1 MFRYAKGALKAL
13 TITALLTLT
22 AVLTCAQQTTG
33 SVTMSASVSNF
44 VELNSGGAVT
54 LTGNL
59 GGSIITDGTANNPL
73 AVVVDLGELGPA
85 NTNSFVKLSVPLRLR
100 SNVAYQLNMVSS
112 VAGAGA
118 TASSLKDTDIGF
130 GLTPAARPANLAA
143 GVDTNATPGDPTIG
157 GSTDVDGRWVFAG
170 ANSTLGAYASSAGV
184 LSGPRINKA
193 VAAQSNT
200 SLTLPAIFAVKPQF
214 FDPAPA
220 ITISAQF
227 TVVAILFR

>member
-1 MFRYAKGALKAL
+1 MCKFTKGILSALAL
-13 TITALLTLT
+13 STLLTLSAAAT
-22 AVLTCAQQTTG
+22 HAQTTG
-33 SVTMSASVSNF
+33 SVTMTASVSNF

-54 LTGNL
+54 LTGNS
-59 GGSIITDGTANNPL
+59 GGSVITDGTASTPL

-118 TASSLKDTDIGF
+118 TAFSLKDTDVGF
-130 GLTPAARPANLAA
+130 GLTPAARPASLAPGA
-143 GVDTNATPGDPTIG
+143 DTNATPGDPTVG
-157 GSTDVDGRWVFAG
+157 GSTDVNGRWVFAG
-170 ANSTLGAYASSAGV
+170 ANSTLGAYAVSGAV
-184 LSGPRINKA
+184 LNGPRVNKA
-193 VAAQSNT
+193 VAGNSNT

-220 ITISAQF
+220 ITITAQF
-227 TVVAILFR
+227 TVVAL

>member
-1 MFRYAKGALKAL
+1 MFKTTKGVRMALA
-13 TITALLTLT
+13 ITALLMMT
-22 AVLTCAQQTTG
+22 AAMTYGQTTG
-33 SVTMSASVSNF
+33 SVTMSATVSNF
-44 VELNSGGAVT
+44 VELSSGGAVT

-59 GGSIITDGTANNPL
+59 GGSVITDGTANSPL
-73 AVVVDLGELGPA
+73 AVVVNLGEVGPS

-118 TASSLKDTDIGF
+118 TSFSLKDTDVGF

-157 GSTDVDGRWVFAG
+157 GSTDVNGRWVFAG
-170 ANSTLGAYASSAGV
+170 ANSTLGAYASSSST
-184 LSGPRINKA
+184 LTGPRINQA
-193 VAAQSNT
+193 VSANSATN
-200 SLTLPAIFAVKPQF
+200 LTLPAIFAIKPQF

-220 ITISAQF
+220 ITITAQF
-227 TVVAILFR
+227 TVVAL

>member
-1 MFRYAKGALKAL
+1 MFKPTKGILKAL
-13 TITALLTLT
+13 AISALITMT
-22 AVLTCAQQTTG
+22 AVMTCAQTTG
-33 SVTMSASVSNF
+33 SVTMSATVSNF

-54 LTGNL
+54 LTGNM
-59 GGSIITDGTANNPL
+59 GGSVITDGTANSPL
-73 AVVVDLGELGPA
+73 AVVVNLGELGPA

-118 TASSLKDTDIGF
+118 TAFSLKDTDVGF

-170 ANSTLGAYASSAGV
+170 ANSTLGAYAVSGEV
-184 LSGPRINKA
+184 LTGPRINKA
-193 VAAQSNT
+193 VAANSAT

-214 FDPAPA
+214 YDPAPA
-220 ITISAQF
+220 ITITAQF
-227 TVVAILFR
+227 TVVAL